1 MTKEYV
7 RKKEKERNK
16 EKTIDDRKKR
26 SRQEIEKELERKTN
40 KKKTNKKKTNKK
52 KTNKKE
58 QYEVYIMERQRSK
71 SLCDERI

>member
-1 MTKEYV
+1 MYE
-7 RKKEKERNK
+7 RKRKK

-26 SRQEIEKELERKTN
+26 SRQEIEKELE
-40 KKKTNKKKTNKK
+40 KKQIRK

-58 QYEVYIMERQRSK
+58 QYEVYIMECQRSK

>member
-1 MTKEYV
+1 MYE
-7 RKKEKERNK
+7 RKRNK

-26 SRQEIEKELERKTN
+26 SRQEIEKELE
-40 KKKTNKKKTNKK
+40 KKQIRK

-58 QYEVYIMERQRSK
+58 QYEIYIMECQRSK

>member
-1 MTKEYV
+1 MYE
-7 RKKEKERNK
+7 RKRKK

-26 SRQEIEKELERKTN
+26 SRQEIEKELERKQIR
-40 KKKTNKKKTNKK
+40 K

-71 SLCDERI
+71 SDERI

>member
-1 MTKEYV
+1 M
-7 RKKEKERNK
+7 
-16 EKTIDDRKKR
+16 TIDDRKKR
-26 SRQEIEKELERKTN
+26 SRQEIEKELER
-40 KKKTNKKKTNKK
+40 KTNKK

>member
-1 MTKEYV
+1 MYE
-7 RKKEKERNK
+7 RKRKK

-40 KKKTNKKKTNKK
+40 KEK

>member
-1 MTKEYV
+1 MYE
-7 RKKEKERNK
+7 RKRNK

-26 SRQEIEKELERKTN
+26 SRQEKELE
-40 KKKTNKKKTNKK
+40 KKQIRK

>member
-1 MTKEYV
+1 MYE
-7 RKKEKERNK
+7 RKRKK

-40 KKKTNKKKTNKK
+40 KE

>member
-1 MTKEYV
+1 MYE
-7 RKKEKERNK
+7 RKRKK

-26 SRQEIEKELERKTN
+26 SRQEKELE
-40 KKKTNKKKTNKK
+40 KKQIRK

-71 SLCDERI
+71 SLCDERF

>member
-1 MTKEYV
+1 MYE
-7 RKKEKERNK
+7 RKRNK

-26 SRQEIEKELERKTN
+26 SRQEKELEKN
-40 KKKTNKKKTNKK
+40 KQER

>member
-1 MTKEYV
+1 MYE
-7 RKKEKERNK
+7 RKRKK

-26 SRQEIEKELERKTN
+26 SRQEIGKELERN
-40 KKKTNKKKTNKK
+40 TNKK

-58 QYEVYIMERQRSK
+58 QYEVYIMECQRSK

>member
-1 MTKEYV
+1 MYE
-7 RKKEKERNK
+7 RKRKK

-26 SRQEIEKELERKTN
+26 SRQEKELE
-40 KKKTNKKKTNKK
+40 KKQIRK

>member
-1 MTKEYV
+1 MYE
-7 RKKEKERNK
+7 RKRNK

-40 KKKTNKKKTNKK
+40 KKKTNKK
-52 KTNKKE
+52 E

>member
-1 MTKEYV
+1 MTKEKKNMYE
-7 RKKEKERNK
+7 RKRNK

-26 SRQEIEKELERKTN
+26 SRQEIGKELE
-40 KKKTNKKKTNKK
+40 KKQIRK

>member
-1 MTKEYV
+1 MYE
-7 RKKEKERNK
+7 RKRKK

-40 KKKTNKKKTNKK
+40 KKKTNKK
-52 KTNKKE
+52 E

>member
-1 MTKEYV
+1 MYERK
-7 RKKEKERNK
+7 RKKET
-16 EKTIDDRKKR
+16 TIDDRKKR
-26 SRQEIEKELERKTN
+26 SRQEIEKELER
-40 KKKTNKKKTNKK
+40 

>member
-1 MTKEYV
+1 MYE
-7 RKKEKERNK
+7 RKRNK

-26 SRQEIEKELERKTN
+26 SRQEIGKELERN
-40 KKKTNKKKTNKK
+40 TNKK

>member
-1 MTKEYV
+1 MYE
-7 RKKEKERNK
+7 RKRNK

-26 SRQEIEKELERKTN
+26 SRQEKELEKKQIRK
-40 KKKTNKKKTNKK
+40 KA
-52 KTNKKE
+52 NKKE

>member
-1 MTKEYV
+1 MEERREYV
-7 RKKEKERNK
+7 RKEEIKK

-26 SRQEIEKELERKTN
+26 SRQEIGKKLERKQIR
-40 KKKTNKKKTNKK
+40 KKA
-52 KTNKKE
+52 NKKE

>member
-1 MTKEYV
+1 MYERK
-7 RKKEKERNK
+7 RKKET
-16 EKTIDDRKKR
+16 TIDDRKKR
-26 SRQEIEKELERKTN
+26 SRQEIEKELER
-40 KKKTNKKKTNKK
+40 KTNKK

>member
-1 MTKEYV
+1 MYE
-7 RKKEKERNK
+7 RKRNK
-16 EKTIDDRKKR
+16 ENTIDDRKKR
-26 SRQEIEKELERKTN
+26 SRQEKELE
-40 KKKTNKKKTNKK
+40 KKQIRK

>member
-1 MTKEYV
+1 MYE
-7 RKKEKERNK
+7 RKRNK

-26 SRQEIEKELERKTN
+26 SRQEIEKKLERKQIR
-40 KKKTNKKKTNKK
+40 K

>member
-1 MTKEYV
+1 MYE
-7 RKKEKERNK
+7 RKRNK

-26 SRQEIEKELERKTN
+26 SRQEKELER
-40 KKKTNKKKTNKK
+40 KTNKK

>member
-1 MTKEYV
+1 MYE
-7 RKKEKERNK
+7 RKRNK

-26 SRQEIEKELERKTN
+26 SRQEKELE
-40 KKKTNKKKTNKK
+40 KKQIRK

-58 QYEVYIMERQRSK
+58 QYEVYIMECQRSK